1 MAKVKEQYSTVLFI
15 ILFSDSL
22 AEKLSEVSRL
32 AIGRLAK
39 LEEKTAVSD
48 LTKKLVISAIMG

>member
-1 MAKVKEQYSTVLFI
+1 MTHTVC
-15 ILFSDSL
+15 SDSL

-39 LEEKTAVSD
+39 VEEKNS
-48 LTKKLVISAIMG
+48 G